1 MKNFSDLKVVAVT
14 ALIGA
19 SFAAAASGEPKPK
32 AKSKTLKQD
41 EEEKLVIVTGSHIPQ
56 RVKRKSIGTD
66 GAQNVRIYTKDELQ
80 STGHFGV
87 RGLALD
93 PSVQISGR

>member
-1 MKNFSDLKVVAVT
+1 MMTSSYRIAAVLVLT
-14 ALIGA
+14 SAFILA
-19 SFAAAASGEPKPK
+19 TDAFAGPKPK
-32 AKSKTLKQD
+32 PKSRTLQQD

-80 STGHFGV
+80 STGRFGV
-87 RGLALD
+87 GGLGLD
-93 PSVQISGR
+93 PSVTISGR